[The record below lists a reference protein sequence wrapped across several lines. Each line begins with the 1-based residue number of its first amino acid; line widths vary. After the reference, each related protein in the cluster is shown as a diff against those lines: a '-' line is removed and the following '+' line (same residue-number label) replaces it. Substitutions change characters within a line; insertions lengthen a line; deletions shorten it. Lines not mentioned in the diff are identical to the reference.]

1 MSPITEEVTDET
13 HRRPLPGK
21 GARAAPN
28 TLAYL
33 LINCSRPCLL
43 SSMNDSSKIPSSPR
57 KGSCRFK
64 AFPGSGGTTICR
76 QTQNG
81 SHSGELTRE
90 VGVKPCAPHFLR
102 HTVHSPTASNLQE
115 LTIRTVRTAPVKGQT
130 DCFCGRIGSPSQK
143 TGKKLQT
150 LLTLVNTPPAPRPK
164 LGLSSHCTSHA

>member
-21 GARAAPN
+21 GARAAPS

-102 HTVHSPTASNLQE
+102 HTGHSPTASNLQE
-115 LTIRTVRTAPVKGQT
+115 LTIRTVRTAPGKGQT

-143 TGKKLQT
+143 TGRNCKRSSLS
-150 LLTLVNTPPAPRPK
+150 LTLHHHPRPK